1 MVGNVSKK
9 LQVDLSNDKY
19 SVVVDNFYKKFKDI
33 EIGPFSFNIE
43 KGKITALLGSSG
55 SGKSVFINSLL
66 GTSINYQGSIF
77 INQKER
83 KNNDSIQN
91 NSDIGFYSQMDF
103 SLYSISAYDFLYN
116 MCYVMGLENKLV
128 KQKLEYWLKKFDLWE
143 AKDKPLKSFS
153 WGMKNRINLIL
164 CFIKEPKIL
173 VCDEPGANLDSYWR
187 KQIYTILD
195 EFKKNSNSTIILTV
209 HNIDEVYDIIQNF
222 IILEKGKLLFSGS
235 KQELNLYKKTKIT
248 FEYNILLEQVEKIL
262 NQNDIL
268 TFNLDT
274 NNNSL
279 VIGLKEY
286 QSISD
291 ALDVLKKHNLYVK
304 SLDTLSIDID
314 MIKKALEDKITKH
327 IPKYQKNSMNS
338 LQKNLEYNNQFSFNK
353 TTNDISNITNCPDTT
368 SNNEV
373 EILNNNNNNN
383 NNNNLP
389 VNNLFND
396 LLQKTFLN
404 MFDEIKNLKQQVNQN
419 NLDNYENILDDL
431 KTQISSVLEIKND
444 FLEKIDE
451 LKEQNDTFINSDSQ
465 NINNV
470 LDLKDFINKQS
481 NKIQQT
487 LFKQLKNMNNPSKL
501 KNHSNSFKN
510 SDLSDEYLELKSQL
524 EMLKSQINHNSITNN
539 SLENQELNRL
549 KSDILTQKQELEQF
563 KKELYFEKM
572 LNEKLNSFD
581 NKLKE
586 RESILEL
593 ERLKQ
598 EIKEEQNKLRELM
611 FLEKLTK

>member
-383 NNNNLP
+383 NNNLP

-549 KSDILTQKQELEQF
+549 KFDILTQKQELEQF

>member
-373 EILNNNNNNN
+373 EIINNNNNN

>member
-9 LQVDLSNDKY
+9 LQVDLSNEKY

-66 GTSINYQGSIF
+66 RTSINYQGSIF

-373 EILNNNNNNN
+373 EIINNN

-501 KNHSNSFKN
+501 NNHSNSFKN

>member
-373 EILNNNNNNN
+373 EIINNNN

>member
-368 SNNEV
+368 SNSEV
-373 EILNNNNNNN
+373 EILNNN

-549 KSDILTQKQELEQF
+549 KFDILTQKQELEQF

>member
-373 EILNNNNNNN
+373 EIINNNNN

-549 KSDILTQKQELEQF
+549 KFDILTQKQELEQF

>member
-383 NNNNLP
+383 NNLP

>member
-383 NNNNLP
+383 NNNLP

>member
-9 LQVDLSNDKY
+9 LQVDLSNEKY
-19 SVVVDNFYKKFKDI
+19 LVVVDNFYKKFKDI

-66 GTSINYQGSIF
+66 RTSINYQGSIF

-373 EILNNNNNNN
+373 EIINNN

-501 KNHSNSFKN
+501 NNHSNSFKN

>member
-383 NNNNLP
+383 NLP